1 LVFIA
6 ETLKE
11 MVEMLNKWVI
21 GNWKMHGNLANNKAL
36 IEGIRAELPKLDA
49 RVGMVV
55 CPVFPYIP
63 QLKDLTAGSGIGV
76 GAQNLSEQKQG
87 AYTGE
92 VAGAMLKDVGVDF
105 VIVGHSE
112 RRTYFGENNELIARK
127 AQAVIDNGLIPV
139 VCIGESLEER
149 QGNQT
154 EAVLTAQLDALFAV
168 IGTDNANI
176 ILAYEPRWAIGTGVA
191 ATPDMIQAVHTFVRT
206 YLTKRSAAVAGLP
219 ILYGGSMNGANA
231 ASIAT
236 LPNVDGGLIGS
247 AALKPAEFV
256 AIYKALV
263 ASVA

>member
-1 LVFIA
+1 M
-6 ETLKE
+6 LK
-11 MVEMLNKWVI
+11 KWVI
-21 GNWKMHGNLANNKAL
+21 GNWKMHGSLAENKAL
-36 IEGIRAELPKLDA
+36 IDGIRAELPALDA
-49 RVGMVV
+49 RAGMVV

-63 QLKDLTAGSGIGV
+63 QLKQITAGSGIGV
-76 GAQNLSEQKQG
+76 GAQDISEFTKG

-92 VAGAMLKDVGVDF
+92 VAGPMLKDVGVEY

-112 RRTYFGENNELIARK
+112 RRTFHGEHNEQIARK
-127 AQAVIDNGLIPV
+127 AKAVIDTGLIPV

-149 QGNQT
+149 QANQT

-168 IGTDNANI
+168 VGTDNANI

-191 ATPDMIQAVHTFVRT
+191 ATPDMIQAVHSFVRA

-219 ILYGGSMNGANA
+219 ILYGGSMKGSNA
-231 ASIAT
+231 ASIVT

-247 AALKPAEFV
+247 AALNAAEFV

>member
-1 LVFIA
+1 
-6 ETLKE
+6 
-11 MVEMLNKWVI
+11 MMLNKWVI
-21 GNWKMHGNLANNKAL
+21 GNWKLQGSLADNKAL
-36 IEGIRAELPKLDA
+36 IEGIRAAQPALDN

-63 QLKDLTAGSGIGV
+63 QVKDLTAGSGIGV
-76 GAQNLSEQKQG
+76 GAQDISEFAKG

-92 VAGAMLKDVGVDF
+92 VAGPMLKDVGVEF

-112 RRTYFGENNELIARK
+112 RRSFHAENSEQIARK
-127 AQAVIDNGLIPV
+127 AQAVITTGLIPV

-149 QGNQT
+149 QSNKT
-154 EAVLTAQLDALFAV
+154 EAVLTEQLDALFAV
-168 IGTDNANI
+168 VGTDNANI

-191 ATPDMIQAVHTFVRT
+191 ATTDQIKDVHAFLRA

-219 ILYGGSMNGANA
+219 ILYGGSMNAGNA

-256 AIYKALV
+256 AIYGALV
-263 ASVA
+263 ASLG

>member
-1 LVFIA
+1 M
-6 ETLKE
+6 LK
-11 MVEMLNKWVI
+11 KWVI
-21 GNWKMHGNLANNKAL
+21 GNWKMHGNQAENKAL
-36 IEGIRAELPKLDA
+36 IEAIRAELPALDA
-49 RVGMVV
+49 RAGMVV

-63 QLKDLTAGSGIGV
+63 QLLQLTAGSGIGV
-76 GAQNLSEQKQG
+76 GAQDLSEFAKG

-92 VAGAMLKDVGVDF
+92 VSGAMLKDIGVQY

-112 RRTYFGENNELIARK
+112 RRTFHAEHNEQIARK
-127 AQAVIDNGLIPV
+127 AKAVIDNGLVPV

-149 QGNQT
+149 QANQT

-168 IGTDNANI
+168 VGTDNANI

-191 ATPDMIQAVHTFVRT
+191 ATPDMIQAVHSFVRE

-219 ILYGGSMNGANA
+219 ILYGGSMKGSNA
-231 ASIAT
+231 ASIVG

-247 AALKPAEFV
+247 AALNATEFV

-263 ASVA
+263 ASL